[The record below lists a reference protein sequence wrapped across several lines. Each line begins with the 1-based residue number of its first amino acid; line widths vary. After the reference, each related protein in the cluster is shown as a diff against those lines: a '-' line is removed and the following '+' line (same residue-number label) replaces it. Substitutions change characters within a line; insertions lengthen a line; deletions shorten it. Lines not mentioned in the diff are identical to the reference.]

1 MFIHLILTKMN
12 NEICILC
19 KYSKFKIIASQVRD
33 AKNYKVIKC
42 IKCNHTQLNPIPTI
56 EEDKEFYDKEMQDVG
71 INYSFKLAELRHFSA
86 ADVNRRAT
94 FVQKIIPKN
103 KKILEIGSGDGFF
116 LERMQKDGYHM
127 TGIEIS
133 KQRRIKSKRV
143 TNVKVLNINLMGCAS
158 NIGIFDGIVLFHVL
172 EHIIDPVN
180 FLKNISNLLKPKGKL
195 IVEVPNFD
203 DNQIKMNEAYK
214 DWSLQRAHIH
224 YFVPTILKDVFTKAG
239 LRVKVTGIQRYSIEN
254 MFSWK
259 LTNKPQINNPI
270 FSLEKEYDWIEKSY
284 KTNLEKKLISDTII
298 AVGQR
303 R

>member
-1 MFIHLILTKMN
+1 MN
-12 NEICILC
+12 NAICILC

-94 FVQKIIPKN
+94 FIQKIIPKN

-133 KQRRIKSKRV
+133 KQRRRKSKRV
-143 TNVKVLNINLMGCAS
+143 TDVKVLNINLMESVS
-158 NIGIFDGIVLFHVL
+158 NIGSFDGIVLFHVL
-172 EHIIDPVN
+172 EHIIDPVT
-180 FLKNISNLLKPKGKL
+180 FLKNISDLLKPKGKL

-203 DNQIKMNEAYK
+203 DFQIEMNDAYK

-224 YFVPTILKDVFTKAG
+224 YFVPTILKDVLTKAG

-259 LTNKPQINNPI
+259 LTNKPQINNPT

-298 AVGQR
+298 AIGQR